1 MFDVLTSAVA
11 GGVVLY
17 RGVGNTQTAVKLNID
32 APARVC
38 RGVAHDARALYDYP
52 DSSPIPAYPTCTVSS
67 TDVRSWQ
74 DSNTCSV

>member
-17 RGVGNTQTAVKLNID
+17 RGVGNTQAAVKLNID

-38 RGVAHDARALYDYP
+38 RGVAHDARALDADTREIMPVYP
-52 DSSPIPAYPTCTVSS
+52 ACTVGS
-67 TDVRSWQ
+67 TSLIMTGCQ
-74 DSNTCSV
+74 HMSA